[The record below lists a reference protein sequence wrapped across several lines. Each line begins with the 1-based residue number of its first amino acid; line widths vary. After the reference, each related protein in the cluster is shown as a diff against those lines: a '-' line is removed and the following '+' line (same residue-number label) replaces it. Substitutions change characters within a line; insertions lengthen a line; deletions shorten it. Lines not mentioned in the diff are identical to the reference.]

1 MGQLVGGAIG
11 WVWQALRRLQRAWSV
26 LLALAVV
33 NVFESLLS
41 DELTVWGRL
50 DDFGPVE
57 PGATDFSPTTAVF
70 VALLLCLLLGWA
82 RPAWFLTLTLLA
94 SATLELLFSA
104 AMLVVTLPR
113 YPAGV
118 EGFAL
123 LRDGVVVW
131 AINVLLFAIW
141 YWALDGGGPDRRPHA
156 PPAALDFLFPL
167 QANPVPGR
175 EGWRPTVIDYL
186 FLAFGTSTAF
196 SATDTLI
203 VTGRAK
209 ALTMV
214 QAAISLVTLTVVTA
228 RAVNIIQ

>member
-1 MGQLVGGAIG
+1 MGQLIGGAIG
-11 WVWQALRRLQRAWSV
+11 WVRRALRRLQHAWPV

-33 NVFESLLS
+33 NTFESLLS
-41 DELTVWGRL
+41 DDLTVWSRL
-50 DDFGPVE
+50 DPSTATGSSS
-57 PGATDFSPTTAVF
+57 TDFSPTNAVF
-70 VALLLCLLLGWA
+70 VALLLCLLLGWE
-82 RPAWFLTLTLLA
+82 RPVWLLTLALLA
-94 SATLELLFSA
+94 IATLELLFSA
-104 AMLVVTLPR
+104 VMLVVTLPR

-123 LRDGVVVW
+123 LSDGVMVW

-141 YWALDGGGPDRRPHA
+141 YWVLDGGGPDRRAHA
-156 PPAALDFLFPL
+156 PLAQRDFLFPL
-167 QANPVPGR
+167 QLDPIPGR
-175 EGWRPTVIDYL
+175 EGWRPHVIDYL
-186 FLAFGTSTAF
+186 FLAFNTSAAF

-214 QAAISLVTLTVVTA
+214 QAAISLVTITVVTA